1 MSAADREN
9 IPGATTATAPVAVQS
24 ASKTP
29 LADEMG
35 KISKEE
41 FDRFLKDFR
50 PTEEKLVASLG
61 QSSVDTSMQSAQSD
75 AIRARQSL
83 SRMRERYGASLGGAE
98 ATGETRQN
106 ALSGALGAVGAGNTA
121 VLADRDNREQTLAN
135 LMNTG
140 QVVRQQALGN
150 WSSAAGSETAR
161 ANTNSANQSA
171 YKQQK
176 AAAKQSNI
184 ATGVATAATIAV
196 VMI

>member
-1 MSAADREN
+1 MSAADRDD
-9 IPGATTATAPVAVQS
+9 IPTTTITAAPTAVQS
-24 ASKTP
+24 HSKTP

-50 PTEEKLVASLG
+50 PTEEKLIASLG
-61 QSSVDTSMQSAQSD
+61 QSTVDTSMKAAQSD

-83 SRMRERYGASLGGAE
+83 SRMRERYGTSLGGAE

-106 ALSGALGAVGAGNTA
+106 ALSGTLGAVGAGNTA
-121 VLADRDNREQTLAN
+121 TLADRDNREQTLAN

-140 QVVRQQALGN
+140 QIVRQQALGN

-184 ATGVATAATIAV
+184 ATGVAAAATIAAA
-196 VMI
+196 MI